1 MDFEAW
7 ENCIEKQ
14 HDKNSSRYDS
24 PTSNHSNWQGV
35 LGSRYNLRRASA
47 DHSNWQG
54 SRYNLRRSSVD
65 HSNWQGS
72 RYKIRRS
79 SADHSVLDTK
89 PFSRV
94 SLELTI
100 SEWWIVI
107 SLKLTALNLERHCEA
122 CMPWQSYDMKF
133 KIWLETMFRIG
144 CFPSLVSRLQ
154 KWGWF

>member
-1 MDFEAW
+1 MFSIQFSYVESLELTKTPPLSLRVVFEAW

-14 HDKNSSRYDS
+14 CNKNSSRYDS
-24 PTSNHSNWQGV
+24 PTSNHSNWQGG
-35 LGSRYNLRRASA
+35 L
-47 DHSNWQG
+47 
-54 SRYNLRRSSVD
+54 
-65 HSNWQGS
+65 GS

-144 CFPSLVSRLQ
+144 CFLSLVSRLQ